1 MLVPSLIDWRKNN
14 DYGDLI
20 TAQDDLASASAHT
33 SLNPR
38 RENAVERLNLG
49 LDDFSGW

>member
-1 MLVPSLIDWRKNN
+1 MNFAKA
-14 DYGDLI
+14 DLI
-20 TAQDDLASASAHT
+20 WLLPVDFTIAQDDFASASEHT

-49 LDDFSGW
+49 LDDFSEW